1 MPKRDNQS
9 STSSSTATRAMLE
22 EPGQYNVVF
31 HNDDFTTMDFVVMVL
46 EVVFEKTAP
55 QAESIM
61 LHVHQH
67 GSAVVGTYTYDMAM
81 TRAQRAMLMAREQ
94 QFPLRITVEQA

>member
-1 MPKRDNQS
+1 MPLSNQQSGS
-9 STSSSTATRAMLE
+9 SPASAVHVGTG
-22 EPGQYNVVF
+22 EPEQFHVLF

-46 EVVFEKTAP
+46 EDVFGKTAP

-61 LHVHQH
+61 LQVHEQ

-81 TRAQRAMLMAREQ
+81 TRAATATHMAREQ